1 MKHYSAELESG
12 KIYTAIKNGETV
24 ILRDTDAAFIICS
37 SLDQDAIR
45 KAFCIKG
52 KEQSNPLVLFCSTL
66 SMVVKYTDSKRFT
79 FIAHRLCEQIWPSS
93 TIVLLPTATTI
104 PELIRCGQKATG
116 YCCPPE
122 RLLRQ
127 LSGLLQS
134 PIVLISVPPQV
145 IETKNSEIGAVVDY
159 SVFSLREA
167 IMIDGRAELYRI
179 EKDSPEAAIFSDV
192 AVR

>member
-1 MKHYSAELESG
+1 MKHYSAEWESG

-52 KEQSNPLVLFCSTL
+52 KEQSNPLVLFCASL
-66 SMVVKYTDSKRFT
+66 SMIEKYTDLSFSLISYRF
-79 FIAHRLCEQIWPSS
+79 CEEVFPSS
-93 TIVLLPTATTI
+93 TIVLLPTAESI
-104 PELIRCGQKATG
+104 PDIIHCGQKSTG
-116 YCCPPE
+116 YCSPPE

-127 LSGLLQS
+127 WSNLLQA
-134 PIVLISVPPQV
+134 PIVLISVPSQV
-145 IETKNSEIGAVVDY
+145 IESKSTEIDVVVDY
-159 SVFSLREA
+159 PLFSPREA
-167 IMIDGRAELYRI
+167 IVVDGRIGLHRV
-179 EKDSPEAAIFSDV
+179 EKGSPEAGIFPDI